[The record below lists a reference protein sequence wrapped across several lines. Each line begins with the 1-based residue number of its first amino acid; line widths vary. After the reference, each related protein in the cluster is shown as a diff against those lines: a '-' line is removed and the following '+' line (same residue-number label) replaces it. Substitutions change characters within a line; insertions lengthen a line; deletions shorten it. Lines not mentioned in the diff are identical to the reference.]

1 METDTYLS
9 KVRDLLNS
17 CHVPGKELTAA
28 WAGALVN
35 LKVGSYK
42 DLGFTNFR
50 QVLEDLENQGFLT
63 IVTTEKDALGI
74 ELIGHQPSFPGM
86 VSGDS
91 GMNSPTS
98 NRKRVCHLAPKIWR
112 AFVYVQPLGDRYL
125 NKHTGE
131 VLNADSAPSG
141 EFWKKI
147 EPIDVKRDQDLAE
160 QFVAEKGLDIV
171 IDPEDWP
178 RKFISSLSVNRRQL
192 KAWNNLR
199 SNMVVDH
206 VTKWAEANGVVRSIL
221 FSSPNNALKKE
232 AGTRPRSTNK
242 REIVLEA
249 IRRMDDSELFD
260 VKIRAKDLLNVI
272 FE

>member
-141 EFWKKI
+141 EFWKKLSRLMLNETKI
-147 EPIDVKRDQDLAE
+147 WQN
-160 QFVAEKGLDIV
+160 
-171 IDPEDWP
+171 
-178 RKFISSLSVNRRQL
+178 SSLQKKVWILLSIQKTGLENLYHRCQLTDVN
-192 KAWNNLR
+192 
-199 SNMVVDH
+199 
-206 VTKWAEANGVVRSIL
+206 
-221 FSSPNNALKKE
+221 
-232 AGTRPRSTNK
+232 
-242 REIVLEA
+242 
-249 IRRMDDSELFD
+249 
-260 VKIRAKDLLNVI
+260 
-272 FE
+272 